1 MTQTAGLADLHS
13 HLVPGVD
20 DGARTL
26 EEALD
31 GIGRMVEA
39 GVDRIVTTPHL
50 DASLLRDA
58 RRREA
63 RLEQVDEAFG
73 VLQAAVTEAHPGLV
87 LERGHEV
94 MLDDPFP
101 DLSDRRLRLA
111 GTRCVLVEWP
121 RLRIPPG
128 TPEVIA
134 RIREQGW
141 APIIAHPERYQ
152 GILKDF
158 PLVSAWRRAGAYL
171 QMNHGSLLGRYG
183 AGIQAAA
190 FRLLEGG
197 WVDVL
202 SSDFHSRAHLPVFV
216 DEARSWFE
224 DRSQEEVFDLLVRVN
239 PELLLSDQPPDAVP
253 SFNIERGFWDRLSGF
268 LRPKD
273 S

>member
-1 MTQTAGLADLHS
+1 MTAALRLVDLHS

-31 GIGRMVEA
+31 GVGRMVEV
-39 GVDRIVTTPHL
+39 GVERIVTTPHF

-58 RRREA
+58 RRRET
-63 RLEQVDEAFG
+63 RLEQMDEAFG
-73 VLQAAVTEAHPGLV
+73 VLKAAVAEAHPELV
-87 LERGHEV
+87 LERGQEV

-101 DLSDRRLRLA
+101 DLSDPRLRLS

-128 TPEVIA
+128 TPDVIA
-134 RIREQGW
+134 RIRAQGW
-141 APIIAHPERYQ
+141 TPIIAHPERYHGVLQ
-152 GILKDF
+152 DF

-183 AGIQAAA
+183 PSPQAAA

-202 SSDFHSRAHLPVFV
+202 SSDFHSRPHLPTFV
-216 DEARSWFE
+216 GQARSWFE
-224 DRSQEEVFDLLVRVN
+224 DRGQEEVFDLLVRVN
-239 PELLLSDQPPDAVP
+239 PDLLLSDQPPDAVP
-253 SFNIERGFWDRLSGF
+253 SFTIERGFWDRLTGF

>member
-1 MTQTAGLADLHS
+1 MTPTVGLADLHS

-26 EEALD
+26 EEALN
-31 GIGRMVEA
+31 GVGRMVDA
-39 GVDRIVTTPHL
+39 GVDRIVTTPHF

-58 RRREA
+58 HRRDA
-63 RLEQVDEAFG
+63 RLEQIDEAFG
-73 VLQAAVTEAHPGLV
+73 VFEAAVAEAHPALV

-101 DLSDRRLRLA
+101 DLSDDRLRLA
-111 GTRCVLVEWP
+111 GSQCVLVEWP
-121 RLRIPPG
+121 GLRIPPG

-134 RIREQGW
+134 RIRAQGW
-141 APIIAHPERYQ
+141 IPIIAHPERYQ
-152 GILKDF
+152 GILREF
-158 PLVSAWRRAGAYL
+158 ALVSAWRRAGAYL
-171 QMNHGSLLGRYG
+171 QMNHGSLLARYG
-183 AGIQAAA
+183 PGVQAAA

-202 SSDFHSRAHLPVFV
+202 SSDFHSRSHLPVFV
-216 DEARSWFE
+216 DEARAWFE
-224 DRSQEEVFDLLVRVN
+224 ERGQEEVFDLLVRVN
-239 PELLLSDQPPDAVP
+239 PDLLLSDEPPDAVP
-253 SFNIERGFWDRLSGF
+253 SFTIERGFWDRLTGF

>member
-1 MTQTAGLADLHS
+1 MTSTGRLFDLHS

-26 EEALD
+26 EESLD
-31 GIGRMVEA
+31 GVARMVDA
-39 GVDRIVTTPHL
+39 GIDRIVTTPHF

-58 RRREA
+58 HRREA
-63 RLEQVDEAFG
+63 RLEQMDDAFAT
-73 VLQAAVTEAHPGLV
+73 LEAAVAGVHPELV

-101 DLSDRRLRLA
+101 DLSDDRLRLA

-121 RLRIPPG
+121 RLSIPPG

-134 RIREQGW
+134 RIRAQGW
-141 APIIAHPERYQ
+141 TPLIAHPERYH
-152 GILKDF
+152 GVLKDF
-158 PLVSAWRRAGAYL
+158 PLISAWRRAGAYL

-183 AGIQAAA
+183 PAVQAAA

-202 SSDFHSRAHLPVFV
+202 SSDFHSRSHIPVFV
-216 DEARSWFE
+216 AEARSWFE
-224 DRSQEEVFDLLVRVN
+224 DHGQEEVFDLLVRVN
-239 PELLLSDQPPDAVP
+239 PGLLMSDEPPDAVP
-253 SFNIERGFWDRLSGF
+253 SFTIDRGFWDRITGF
-268 LRPKD
+268 LRPRD